1 MFCMCQ
7 PGAKAGK
14 VKKSRSSRRTV
25 ENAEEEADRSGAPPA
40 CMSGAGWHAR
50 GDKLPEEKRVP
61 FNRPSARQVYDALP
75 FVRRYFMYWVRHT
88 GKKEKLFINTF
99 QPLQHKPYY
108 GERRV
113 VWSVPCGGIGS
124 GSIGRDF
131 RGGFCKFGLRP
142 GLIEHKVNVVP
153 SDQFILSVRRPGD
166 ADACYQKVLCAA
178 DIDRSAGQLSAW
190 DFDFP
195 ETDIAFRGLYPRSW
209 TCYYIAELSL
219 VVVLRQISPVIP
231 HNYKDSSLPATVFVV
246 DVENRSAE
254 DYEVSIAFTF
264 RNGTGYYR
272 WEADPGCSSKEFQY
286 NRDEQGPGVHGITLE
301 HNIDRMRCTYAL
313 GLKTSENPLYHASI
327 CRSFQPS
334 ANGQGVWKHLRE
346 TGDLPDHGRADEA
359 SVTEQAVGICVRTT
373 VAAGERRE
381 SAAEMALVWH
391 MPVVKF
397 GNGERTYKRRYTRY
411 FDEREEGAR
420 ALCTYALRERQ
431 RWEEEIEQWQRPVLE
446 HEHLPLWYK
455 SALFNEL
462 YFITDG
468 GSIWFEWDEE
478 WTKREPHLSEYAR
491 NVMREHGRFG
501 YLESWE
507 YRMVNTYDVHFYASF
522 ALAHLWPQLEISVQ
536 AEFTDQVEH
545 VDEVVVRFHMEGDR
559 APQKT
564 RTRVPH
570 DLGNPAA
577 DPWLLTNAYVMHDT
591 GKWKDLNLKFVLTS
605 WRDYVCIVKRERAF
619 LEHVYPA
626 VKSLISQGLTTWD
639 TDGDGMIE
647 NFGKADQTYDAWQME
662 GVSAY
667 CGSLWLAALR
677 VAVELAREIGDDEKA
692 NEWNETLQ
700 RAKKV
705 FVEKLWTGE
714 YFRFCERSRS
724 RDSVMADQLCGI
736 WFLQSVSPEMAEELL
751 PLGHVQS
758 ALTKIF
764 ELNVQRF
771 AGGRMGAV
779 NGMRPDGK
787 VDRAY
792 IQADEMWTG
801 VTYAVAAFMIQQ
813 GDYQRAFDTAWGTYD
828 ACFNRFGLQYQTP
841 EALYEKKFYRAIGYM
856 RPLAVWAMQWA
867 LEKHAGLGGA
877 NEKRGISE
885 LRETTFATCSKTS
898 VAAKSETTVES
909 STVVTAQP
917 SPAATRSDD
926 DGGSEG
932 YGSDEKESSA
942 TVGHVLPP
950 AMKSTTTLTT
960 LGGAASDDA
969 ASSSGVSSGRDV
981 VVEGL

>member
-1 MFCMCQ
+1 LCMCQ
-7 PGAKAGK
+7 PKAGK
-14 VKKSRSSRRTV
+14 LKQSSRHSQNGR
-25 ENAEEEADRSGAPPA
+25 EEERKDTPPS
-40 CMSGAGWHAR
+40 CMSGPGWHAR

-61 FNRPSARQVYDALP
+61 FNRPSPRQVYDALP

-108 GERRV
+108 G
-113 VWSVPCGGIGS
+113 VPCGGIGS

-153 SDQFILSVRRPGD
+153 ADQFILSVRRPGES
-166 ADACYQKVLCAA
+166 DACYQKVLCAA
-178 DIDRSAGQLSAW
+178 DVDRSSGQLSAW
-190 DFDFP
+190 DFDFD
-195 ETDIAFRGLYPRSW
+195 EKDIAFRGLYPRSW
-209 TCYYIAELSL
+209 TCYYISELSL
-219 VVVLRQISPVIP
+219 VVVLRQISPVVP

-246 DVENRSAE
+246 DVENRSDQ

-272 WEADPGCSSKEFQY
+272 WEADAGCSSKEFMFTAGE
-286 NRDEQGPGVHGITLE
+286 DGEGVHGVTLE
-301 HNIDRMRCTYAL
+301 HNIDRMRCTY
-313 GLKTSENPLYHASI
+313 GLAVKMNEASPVSI

-334 ANGQGVWKHLRE
+334 GNGAELWRHLKE
-346 TGDLPDHGRADEA
+346 TGNLPEHADEA
-359 SVTEQAVGICVRTT
+359 STTAQAVGVCVRTT
-373 VAAGERRE
+373 VAAGEKRE
-381 SAAEMALVWH
+381 AAAEFSLVWH

-397 GNGERTYKRRYTRY
+397 GNGERTYKRRYTRH
-411 FDEREEGAR
+411 FSESEEGAR
-420 ALCTYALRERQ
+420 FLCAYALRERR
-431 RWEEEIEQWQRPVLE
+431 RWEEEIEKWQAPVLD
-446 HEHLPLWYK
+446 HPHLPLWYK

-468 GSIWFEWDEE
+468 GSIWFEWDDE
-478 WTKREPHLSEYAR
+478 WVKREPHLSEYACDI
-491 NVMREHGRFG
+491 MRQHGRFG

-522 ALAHLWPQLEISVQ
+522 ALAHLWPHLEISVQ

-605 WRDYVCIVKRERAF
+605 WRDYVCIVKKERRF

-626 VKSLISQGLTTWD
+626 VKSLISQGLSTWD

-677 VAVELAREIGDDEKA
+677 VAVELAKEIGDGESER
-692 NEWNETLQ
+692 EWRSTLE
-700 RAKKV
+700 RAKAV
-705 FVEKLWTGE
+705 FIAKLWNGE

-724 RDSVMADQLCGI
+724 RDSVMADQLCGV
-736 WFLQSVSPEMAEELL
+736 WFLQSVSPEMAAELL
-751 PLGHVQS
+751 PPAYVQS
-758 ALTKIF
+758 ALGKIF
-764 ELNVQRF
+764 DLNVRGF

-787 VDRAY
+787 IDKAY

-867 LEKHAGLGGA
+867 LERQAGLGED
-877 NEKRGISE
+877 NEAPGISQ
-885 LRETTFATCSKTS
+885 LRETTFSSSAKTS
-898 VAAKSETTVES
+898 TSAKGQAPLETAAKS
-909 STVVTAQP
+909 
-917 SPAATRSDD
+917 DD
-926 DGGSEG
+926 DVGSEG
-932 YGSDEKESSA
+932 YGSDEKESA
-942 TVGHVLPP
+942 AVGVCPL
-950 AMKSTTTLTT
+950 KSTSTLLT

-969 ASSSGVSSGRDV
+969 ASSSGVSSVKDV
-981 VVEGL
+981 VVETI

>member
-1 MFCMCQ
+1 QFCMCQ

-14 VKKSRSSRRTV
+14 LKKQRPSQRTIESGE
-25 ENAEEEADRSGAPPA
+25 ENADRSGVPPV
-40 CMSGAGWHAR
+40 CMSGFGWHAR

-108 GERRV
+108 GEHLEDLG
-113 VWSVPCGGIGS
+113 VPCGGIGS

-153 SDQFILSVRRPGD
+153 SDQFILSVRRPGE
-166 ADACYQKVLCAA
+166 AEACYQKVLCAA
-178 DIDRSAGQLSAW
+178 DVDRSSGQLSAW

-209 TCYYIAELSL
+209 TCYYISELSL

-246 DVENRSAE
+246 DVENRSE
-254 DYEVSIAFTF
+254 QDYEVSIAFTF

-272 WEADPGCSSKEFQY
+272 WEVDGDCSSKEFQF
-286 NRDEQGPGVHGITLE
+286 NPDQEGAGVYGIALE
-301 HNIDRMRCTYAL
+301 HNIDRMRCTYGL
-313 GLKTSENPLYHASI
+313 GMKMTEVILIEASI
-327 CRSFQPS
+327 CRSFHPS
-334 ANGQGVWKHLRE
+334 GNGLGVWKHLRE
-346 TGDLPDHGRADEA
+346 TGDLPDHGEPDEA
-359 SVTEQAVGICVRTT
+359 STAEQAVAVCVRTT
-373 VAAGERRE
+373 VAAGEKRE
-381 SAAEMALVWH
+381 AAAELALVWH

-411 FDEREEGAR
+411 FEEREEGAR
-420 ALCTYALRERQ
+420 SLCAYALRARE
-431 RWEEEIEQWQRPVLE
+431 RWEEEIEEWQKPVLD
-446 HEHLPLWYK
+446 HAHLPRWYK

-478 WTKREPHLSEYAR
+478 WIKREPHLSEYAR
-491 NVMREHGRFG
+491 NVMRQHGRFG

-522 ALAHLWPQLEISVQ
+522 ALAHLWPHLEISVQ

-605 WRDYVCIVKRERAF
+605 WRDYKCIVKKERAF

-626 VKSLISQGLTTWD
+626 VKSLISQGLSTWD
-639 TDGDGMIE
+639 TDRDGMIE

-677 VAVELAREIGDDEKA
+677 VAVELAREIGDKKSEG
-692 NEWNETLQ
+692 EWTLTLDK
-700 RAKKV
+700 AKKV
-705 FVEKLWTGE
+705 FVDKLWTGE

-736 WFLQSVSPEMAEELL
+736 WFLQSVSPEMAEELV

-758 ALTKIF
+758 ALSKIF
-764 ELNVQRF
+764 ELNVQKF

-787 VDRAY
+787 IDRAY

-867 LEKHAGLGGA
+867 LEKHAGLGGET
-877 NEKRGISE
+877 EKKGISE
-885 LRETTFATCSKTS
+885 LRETTFASSKAS
-898 VAAKSETTVES
+898 VAAKSEHFFFLISSVASVE
-909 STVVTAQP
+909 TPTA
-917 SPAATRSDD
+917 RSDD

-932 YGSDEKESSA
+932 YGSDEKVREGYESSA
-942 TVGHVLPP
+942 LVRPE
-950 AMKSTTTLTT
+950 KSTATLTT
-960 LGGAASDDA
+960 LGATSDDA
-969 ASSSGVSSGRDV
+969 ASSSGVSSGREV
-981 VVEGL
+981 VVEGI

>member
-1 MFCMCQ
+1 QLCMCQ
-7 PGAKAGK
+7 PGGKAGK
-14 VKKSRSSRRTV
+14 LKKPRPSQQSL
-25 ENAEEEADRSGAPPA
+25 ENEQEGTDNTNLPA
-40 CMSGAGWHAR
+40 CMSGVGWHAR

-61 FNRPSARQVYDALP
+61 FNRPTARQVYDALP

-108 GERRV
+108 G
-113 VWSVPCGGIGS
+113 VPCGGIGS

-153 SDQFILSVRRPGD
+153 SDQFILSVRRPGE
-166 ADACYQKVLCAA
+166 AEACYQKVLCGA
-178 DIDRSAGQLSAW
+178 DIDRSGQLSAW

-195 ETDIAFRGLYPRSW
+195 EKDIAFRGLYPRSW
-209 TCYYIAELSL
+209 TAYTIDELSL

-231 HNYKDSSLPATVFVV
+231 NNYKDSSLPVTAFVF
-246 DVENRSAE
+246 DVENRSSQ

-272 WEADPGCSSKEFQY
+272 WEADPDCSSKEFLFNPDQ
-286 NRDEQGPGVHGITLE
+286 EGAGVYGITLE

-313 GLKTSENPLYHASI
+313 GLKAAENSTASI

-334 ANGQGVWKHLRE
+334 GSGLGVWKQLRE
-346 TGDLPDHGRADEA
+346 TGDLPDHADEA
-359 SVTEQAVGICVRTT
+359 SSAKQAIGICSRTT
-373 VAAGERRE
+373 VAAGEKKE
-381 SAAEMALVWH
+381 SAVEMALVWH
-391 MPVVKF
+391 MPEVMF
-397 GNGERTYKRRYTRY
+397 GNGERTYKRRYTRH

-420 ALCTYALRERQ
+420 AMCAYALRERS
-431 RWEEEIEQWQRPVLE
+431 RWEREIEEWQKPVLE
-446 HEHLPLWYK
+446 HAHLPRWYK

-478 WTKREPHLSEYAR
+478 WTKREPHLSEYSRA
-491 NVMREHGRFG
+491 VMKQHGRFG

-522 ALAHLWPQLEISVQ
+522 ALAALWPALEISVQ

-605 WRDYVCIVKRERAF
+605 WRDYVCIVHKERAF

-626 VKSLISQGLTTWD
+626 VKSLISQGLSTWD

-677 VAVELAREIGDDEKA
+677 VAVELAREIGDEESA
-692 NEWNETLQ
+692 REWNETLEK
-700 RAKKV
+700 AKRV
-705 FVEKLWTGE
+705 FIEKLWTGE

-724 RDSVMADQLCGI
+724 RDSVMADQLCGV

-751 PLGHVQS
+751 PLGHVKS
-758 ALTKIF
+758 ALSKIF
-764 ELNVQRF
+764 ELNVKRF

-867 LEKHAGLGGA
+867 LERHAGLGGA
-877 NEKRGISE
+877 NENKGISE
-885 LRETTFATCSKTS
+885 LHETIFSTSKAS
-898 VAAKSETTVES
+898 VITKGSIDSQPVEAK
-909 STVVTAQP
+909 
-917 SPAATRSDD
+917 SDD
-926 DGGSEG
+926 DVGSEG
-932 YGSDEKESSA
+932 YGSDEKESA
-942 TVGHVLPP
+942 GVLVG
-950 AMKSTTTLTT
+950 ASKDKKKSSTTLKTSL
-960 LGGAASDDA
+960 ASDDA
-969 ASSSGVSSGRDV
+969 ASSSGVSSGKDV
-981 VVEGL
+981 VVEAV